1 MTQPP
6 TDLVDRVL
14 LAATLIP
21 PNADRLVSVRTDA
34 RGIAVDVWPTPPD
47 GPRAP
52 VDNRIAL
59 VRVVASYLD
68 DVTAGPG
75 LRADGAGWYALG
87 TYHGIDV
94 TVVAGLDAEERDWIA
109 ARLADGGG

>member
-6 TDLVDRVL
+6 TDLVDRVM

-21 PNADRLVSVRTDA
+21 PNADRLVSVRADA
-34 RGIAVDVWPTPPD
+34 RGIAVDVWPSAPD
-47 GPRAP
+47 DDRVGVEA
-52 VDNRIAL
+52 RIAL
-59 VRVVASYLD
+59 VRVIASYLD

-75 LRADGAGWYALG
+75 LRADGSGWCALG

-94 TVVAGLDAEERDWIA
+94 RVVAGLDDEERAWVA
-109 ARLADGGG
+109 TRLADGEG